1 MNTNYE
7 PIILDNIRQGILLL
21 DHKLKFL
28 FINQEA
34 EEILGKSSRALKKNN
49 ALKNIDKE
57 IVKLIKGVKKNHKT
71 KFVSEIITRNS
82 LGKENITSIYLKPIF
97 DYKQK
102 TPVLNFILIQFTN
115 LEGMSFLNKKTK
127 FEDEEKLMSQLF
139 YGLAHE
145 IKNPLA
151 GIKGAAQI
159 AKSIENENKTSV
171 ECLDIIEKET
181 TRLHSLV
188 DTFKHL
194 QPHSENNYK
203 VIKINKVIDEAITF
217 LSKTDTKKDIKVFFN
232 YEDDSSKVLCDE
244 GLLRIIIQN
253 IIQNSYDSIK
263 NKGEISITIRSTK
276 DFKLSNKD
284 LIQIEI
290 KDSGKGISKKNLN
303 EIFQPFYTTKKN
315 GQGIG
320 LFLSQ
325 KIANKFGGFI
335 EAESTLNKGSKFIIY
350 LPDN

>member
-34 EEILGKSSRALKKNN
+34 EEILGKSSTALKKNN
-49 ALKNIDKE
+49 ALKDIDKE

-253 IIQNSYDSIK
+253 IIQN
-263 NKGEISITIRSTK
+263 
-276 DFKLSNKD
+276 
-284 LIQIEI
+284 
-290 KDSGKGISKKNLN
+290 
-303 EIFQPFYTTKKN
+303 
-315 GQGIG
+315 
-320 LFLSQ
+320 
-325 KIANKFGGFI
+325 
-335 EAESTLNKGSKFIIY
+335 
-350 LPDN
+350 

>member
-1 MNTNYE
+1 MDINFE
-7 PIILDNIRQGILLL
+7 SIILDNLRQGILLL
-21 DHKLKFL
+21 DNKLNFL

-34 EEILGKSSRALKKNN
+34 EEILGKSSISLKEKG
-49 ALKNIDKE
+49 ALKNIDKT
-57 IVKLIKGVKKNHKT
+57 IIRLIKEVKKNHKT
-71 KFVSEIITRNS
+71 KFVNEIPIKSS
-82 LGKENITSIYLKPIF
+82 LGNENISSIYLKPIF
-97 DYKQK
+97 DYKRK
-102 TPVLNFILIQFTN
+102 NPYLKYILIQFTN
-115 LEGMSFLNKKTK
+115 LEGMSFLNKKSK

-159 AKSIENENKTSV
+159 AKNIKNDYETSQ
-171 ECLDIIEKET
+171 ECLSIIEKET
-181 TRLHSLV
+181 TRLHGLV
-188 DTFKHL
+188 DTFKYL
-194 QPHSENNYK
+194 QPHSQNTYK
-203 VIKINKVIDEAITF
+203 ITRINKVVDEAIKIA
-217 LSKTDTKKDIKVFFN
+217 SKMDLKKDIKVFFN
-232 YEDDSSKVLCDE
+232 YENQSAKVLCDE

-253 IIQNSYDSIK
+253 LIQNSYDSIK
-263 NKGEISITIRSTK
+263 DKGEITITIRSKK

-290 KDSGKGISKKNLN
+290 KDSGKGISEKNLTM
-303 EIFQPFYTTKKN
+303 IFQPFYSTKKN

-335 EAESTLNKGSKFIIY
+335 EVESKLNIGSKFIIY